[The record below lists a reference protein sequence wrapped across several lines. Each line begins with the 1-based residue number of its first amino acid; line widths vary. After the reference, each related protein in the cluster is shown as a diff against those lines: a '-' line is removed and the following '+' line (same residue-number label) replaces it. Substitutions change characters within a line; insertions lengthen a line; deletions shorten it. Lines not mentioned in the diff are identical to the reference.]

1 MAFMQYIV
9 QHASTSIITFTVV
22 LI

>member
-9 QHASTSIITFTVV
+9 EHASTSIIAFTVV